1 MNRID
6 IKSEKSPN
14 FIGCWYLQDKNISKK
29 IIDFFEKNKSLHN
42 QGSIDKGVNLSEK
55 KTTDLTIDP
64 IDLRDKN
71 YLIFNDYFNELFNC
85 YNDYK
90 DQWPFLD
97 ANIQTLDIPSFNIQR
112 YLPGDHFSKIHTERS
127 STSTSHR
134 VFAWMTYLNDLDKN
148 SGGSTKFEHFDISI
162 EPKKGKTLIWPA
174 EWTHAHSGD
183 IIKSGVKYIITGWMC
198 FPFN

>member
-1 MNRID
+1 MKRLTLDSDNI
-6 IKSEKSPN
+6 N
-14 FIGCWYLQDKNISKK
+14 FIGSWQLSNNLLFEK
-29 IIDFFEKNKSLHN
+29 IIDFFEKNKSLHS

-64 IDLRDKN
+64 IDLREKN

-90 DQWPFLD
+90 KQWPFL
-97 ANIQTLDIPSFNIQR
+97 NESIQTLDIPSFNIQR

-134 VFAWMTYLNDLDKN
+134 VFAWMTYLNDLDKD
-148 SGGSTKFEHFDISI
+148 SGGSTKFKHFDISF

>member
-1 MNRID
+1 MKRLTLD
-6 IKSEKSPN
+6 PDKKN
-14 FIGCWYLQDKNISKK
+14 FIGSWQLSNDTLFKK

-64 IDLRDKN
+64 IDLREKN

-90 DQWPFLD
+90 EQWPFLD
-97 ANIQTLDIPSFNIQR
+97 VNIQTLDIPSFNIQR

>member
-1 MNRID
+1 MKRLTLDTDKI
-6 IKSEKSPN
+6 N
-14 FIGCWYLQDKNISKK
+14 FIGSWQLSNDILFEK
-29 IIDFFEKNKSLHN
+29 IIDFFEKNKGLHS
-42 QGSIDKGVNLSEK
+42 QGIIDKGVNLSEK

-64 IDLRDKN
+64 IDLKDKN

-90 DQWPFLD
+90 KQWPFL
-97 ANIQTLDIPSFNIQR
+97 NESIQTLDIPSFNIQR

-134 VFAWMTYLNDLDKN
+134 VFAWMTYLNDLEKD
-148 SGGSTKFEHFDISI
+148 SGGSTKFKHFDISF

>member
-1 MNRID
+1 MKRLNFNSDRI
-6 IKSEKSPN
+6 N
-14 FIGCWYLQDKNISKK
+14 FIGAWQLYNDILFEK
-29 IIDFFEKNKSLHN
+29 IIDFFDKNKHLHN
-42 QGSIDKGVNLSEK
+42 KGTIDKGVNLSEK

-64 IDLRDKN
+64 LDLRNKN
-71 YLIFNDYFNELFNC
+71 YLIFNDYFKELFNC

-90 DQWPFLD
+90 KQWPFID
-97 ANIQTLDIPSFNIQR
+97 ESIQILDIPSFNIQK

-134 VFAWMTYLNDLDKN
+134 VFAWMTYLNDVDEN
-148 SGGSTKFEHFDISI
+148 SGGSTKFKHFDISFK
-162 EPKKGKTLIWPA
+162 PKKGKTLIWPA

-183 IIKSGVKYIITGWMC
+183 VVKSGMKYIITGWMC

>member
-1 MNRID
+1 MKRLIL
-6 IKSEKSPN
+6 KSDKIN
-14 FIGCWYLQDKNISKK
+14 FIGSWQLSNNILFEK
-29 IIDFFEKNKSLHN
+29 IIDFFEKNKNLHN

-90 DQWPFLD
+90 EQWPFLD

-148 SGGSTKFEHFDISI
+148 SGGSTKFEHFDISFQ
-162 EPKKGKTLIWPA
+162 PKKGKTLIWPA

>member
-1 MNRID
+1 MKRLTLDSDKI
-6 IKSEKSPN
+6 N
-14 FIGCWYLQDKNISKK
+14 FIGSWQLSNDVIFEK
-29 IIDFFEKNKSLHN
+29 IIDFFEKNKSMHN

-55 KTTDLTIDP
+55 KTTDITIDP
-64 IDLRDKN
+64 IDLREKN

-90 DQWPFLD
+90 KQWPFL
-97 ANIQTLDIPSFNIQR
+97 NESIQTLDIPSFNIQR

-134 VFAWMTYLNDLDKN
+134 VFAWMTYLNDLDKD
-148 SGGSTKFEHFDISI
+148 SGGSTKFKHFDISF

>member
-1 MNRID
+1 MKRLIL
-6 IKSEKSPN
+6 KSDKIN
-14 FIGCWYLQDKNISKK
+14 FIGSWQLSNNILFEK
-29 IIDFFEKNKSLHN
+29 IIDFFEKNKNLHN

-90 DQWPFLD
+90 EQWPFLD

>member
-1 MNRID
+1 MKRLNFNSDRI
-6 IKSEKSPN
+6 N
-14 FIGCWYLQDKNISKK
+14 FIGAWQLYNDILFEKIIEFFDKNKH
-29 IIDFFEKNKSLHN
+29 LHN
-42 QGSIDKGVNLSEK
+42 KGTIDKGVNLSEK

-64 IDLRDKN
+64 LDLRNKN
-71 YLIFNDYFNELFNC
+71 YLIFNDYFKELFNC

-90 DQWPFLD
+90 KQWPFID
-97 ANIQTLDIPSFNIQR
+97 ESIQILDIPSFNIQK

-134 VFAWMTYLNDLDKN
+134 VFAWMTYLNDVDEN
-148 SGGSTKFEHFDISI
+148 SGGSTKFKHFDISFK
-162 EPKKGKTLIWPA
+162 PKKGKTLIWPA

-183 IIKSGVKYIITGWMC
+183 VVKSGVKYIITGWMC

>member
-1 MNRID
+1 MKRLTSDSDKI
-6 IKSEKSPN
+6 S
-14 FIGCWYLQDKNISKK
+14 FIGSWQLSNYILFEK

-90 DQWPFLD
+90 EQWPFLD

-162 EPKKGKTLIWPA
+162 KPKKGKTLIWPA

>member
-1 MNRID
+1 MKRLNFNSDRI
-6 IKSEKSPN
+6 N
-14 FIGCWYLQDKNISKK
+14 FIGAWQLYNDILFEK
-29 IIDFFEKNKSLHN
+29 IIDFFETNKSLHN

-64 IDLRDKN
+64 LDLRNKN
-71 YLIFNDYFNELFNC
+71 YLIFNDYFKELFNC
-85 YNDYK
+85 YTDYK
-90 DQWPFLD
+90 KQWPFID
-97 ANIQTLDIPSFNIQR
+97 ESIQILDIPSFNIQK

-134 VFAWMTYLNDLDKN
+134 VFAWMTYLNDVDEN
-148 SGGSTKFEHFDISI
+148 SGGSTKFKHFDISFK
-162 EPKKGKTLIWPA
+162 PKKGKTLIWPA

-183 IIKSGVKYIITGWMC
+183 VVKSGMKYIITGWMC

>member
-1 MNRID
+1 MKRLTLDTDKI
-6 IKSEKSPN
+6 N
-14 FIGCWYLQDKNISKK
+14 FIGSWQLSNDILFEK

-71 YLIFNDYFNELFNC
+71 YSIFYDYFNELFNC

-90 DQWPFLD
+90 EQWPFLD
-97 ANIQTLDIPSFNIQR
+97 VNIQTLDIPSFNIQR

-148 SGGSTKFEHFDISI
+148 SGGSTKFEHFDISF

>member
-1 MNRID
+1 MKRLT
-6 IKSEKSPN
+6 SESDKIN
-14 FIGCWYLQDKNISKK
+14 FIGSWQLSNDILFEK

-90 DQWPFLD
+90 EQWPFLD

-134 VFAWMTYLNDLDKN
+134 VFAWMTYLNDLDKD
-148 SGGSTKFEHFDISI
+148 SGGSTNFEHFDISFK
-162 EPKKGKTLIWPA
+162 PKKGKTLIWPA

>member
-1 MNRID
+1 MKRLTLDSDKI
-6 IKSEKSPN
+6 N
-14 FIGCWYLQDKNISKK
+14 FIGSWQLSNDTLFEK

-42 QGSIDKGVNLSEK
+42 QGIIDKGVSLSEK

-64 IDLRDKN
+64 IDLREKN
-71 YLIFNDYFNELFNC
+71 YLIFNDYFNELLNC

-90 DQWPFLD
+90 QQWPFLD
-97 ANIQTLDIPSFNIQR
+97 TNIQALDIPSFNIQR

-134 VFAWMTYLNDLDKN
+134 VFAWMTYLNDLEKN
-148 SGGSTKFEHFDISI
+148 SGGSTKFEHFDISF

>member
-1 MNRID
+1 MKRLTLD
-6 IKSEKSPN
+6 SDKSN
-14 FIGCWYLQDKNISKK
+14 FIGLWQLSNDILFEK
-29 IIDFFEKNKSLHN
+29 IIDFFEKNKNLHN

-90 DQWPFLD
+90 EQWPFLD

>member
-1 MNRID
+1 VKRLTSDSDKI
-6 IKSEKSPN
+6 S
-14 FIGCWYLQDKNISKK
+14 FIGSWQLSNDILFEK
-29 IIDFFEKNKSLHN
+29 IIDFFEKNKHLHT
-42 QGSIDKGVNLSEK
+42 QGSIDKGVILSEK
-55 KTTDLTIDP
+55 KTTDLTLDP

-71 YLIFNDYFNELFNC
+71 YSIFNDYFKELFNC

-90 DQWPFLD
+90 KQWPFLEE
-97 ANIQTLDIPSFNIQR
+97 NIKTLDIPSFNIQR

-148 SGGSTKFEHFDISI
+148 SGGSTKFEHFDISFQ
-162 EPKKGKTLIWPA
+162 PKKGKTLIWPA

>member
-1 MNRID
+1 MKRLTLD
-6 IKSEKSPN
+6 SGKSD
-14 FIGCWYLQDKNISKK
+14 FIGSWQLSNDILFKK

-64 IDLRDKN
+64 IDLREKN
-71 YLIFNDYFNELFNC
+71 YFIFNDYFNELFNC

-90 DQWPFLD
+90 EQWPFLD

>member
-1 MNRID
+1 MKRLTLD
-6 IKSEKSPN
+6 TDKSN
-14 FIGCWYLQDKNISKK
+14 FIGSWQLSNDILFEK

-71 YLIFNDYFNELFNC
+71 YSIFYDYFNELFNC

-90 DQWPFLD
+90 EQWPFLD
-97 ANIQTLDIPSFNIQR
+97 VNIQTLDIPSFNIQR

-148 SGGSTKFEHFDISI
+148 SGGSTKFEHFNISF